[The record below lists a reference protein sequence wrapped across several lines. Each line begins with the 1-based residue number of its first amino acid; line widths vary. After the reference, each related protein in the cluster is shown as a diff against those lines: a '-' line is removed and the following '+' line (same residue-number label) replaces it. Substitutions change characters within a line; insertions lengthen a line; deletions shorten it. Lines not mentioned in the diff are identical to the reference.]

1 MEVKFRT
8 GTKRFRLEDVYRYQ
22 EYPGTDSRWSE
33 RAFLFRDGS
42 ILWEMMGFTTYVAD
56 GSSFSTGG
64 LAHHNGAQHLP
75 GRINGDTLQE
85 SMSSSHRLKRKVHR
99 SAFLSQ
105 KSGKS
110 IRGRRSQSVFRYWR
124 VS

>member
-75 GRINGDTLQE
+75 GRINGDYPTGIYELVTQIKE
-85 SMSSSHRLKRKVHR
+85 KGTQISVPFSEVWEIYSWEEEP
-99 SAFLSQ
+99 
-105 KSGKS
+105 
-110 IRGRRSQSVFRYWR
+110 IRI
-124 VS
+124 